1 MASSTPTVYVFD
13 RRKGSEPARE
23 ITLDDVCSFADFKE
37 LIKKEFGIPDDEE
50 VVIATTNRDEIN
62 TYETYEELVNDGVY
76 LYILVHLNQ
85 ALPAP
90 TQQSVDYQ
98 PHFDTLIRSGM
109 YEYYASGGQNPLPFA
124 IAELIDNSLS
134 ATVNNVGPRNIEIR
148 LYLDETGDKSMVCVL
163 DNGKGMTTRELNNW
177 AIYRLSKFN
186 RKQENNSNE
195 DAHVPRSLN
204 SDISFFGVGG
214 KQAAFFIG
222 DSVRMISKPKYSKDV
237 HEMTVSKEEF
247 ERREKNKEDIYKGII
262 HNRQP
267 GEGSDVSP
275 ENEILQKLVKE
286 EEGKENFTHVV
297 ITSINSDHMKFLKED
312 FSSWSTL
319 LAHIYHY
326 YIHGPQGNQSHLSN
340 SMGRTPSPCK
350 NIDISITMYKKGQQH
365 KQRNLRDIEDDPQSI
380 FIRSAKDTFEFRVL
394 VEGTGLVEG
403 VLRYH
408 PFLFDK
414 ESYPQVLEEVDDES
428 DYNKDRL
435 ARGSKA
441 IFECYWNGRLIPYTH
456 VQDFDWCAMPRKRG
470 SIPFECYNRVSGA
483 LFANSKFEVSTNKLT
498 FSDLGM
504 KLNDKSAVFERVV
517 GGQPH
522 RVKIDR
528 QFTEWLHQC
537 HKIHDKQVCFR
548 DYVGNITRP
557 DLPKKQQGPWG
568 VFKTVEWDGKVYTT
582 GQQVRIRSPT
592 LHGSIQEF
600 LFLLGDFE
608 NKIQNGTLFA
618 TGGEVK
624 IKLEP
629 SLLYNETKIYP
640 LKRLDRSADE
650 REVEKYIDDEKGKL
664 PGDLVITWPKS
675 NEVHEGEKRPAG
687 KRIGAIKAEIHDRK
701 GQSMSKLP
709 GAQQNSNKLAV
720 EMKII
725 WHCAKGCDKE
735 IVNFTGK
742 HSKTWSFWFKPIE
755 MVRNIGPHTL
765 ILQTVLGED
774 GATNLGGL
782 DLPSHKIKFTSTAGP
797 PSKFSIDI
805 KDPSFRVD
813 VPFNIPLLLQD
824 ELNNPTEPTPDIK
837 PILEASG
844 LEMGHEKVEINDTSL
859 IMKGVKASGDVGSA
873 QGKNFNMTVTIPG
886 LEIPTQQLKIRILPG
901 EPHKIIVP
909 TFEETDNLCIENRK
923 ALPISVEI
931 RDSAGNF
938 SVHPKLVVQCKFHG
952 AAGLPLYKADCSN
965 SGKVTLTGNPIFIK
979 NISKKSHEI
988 TAKIE
993 LLHIKGVSSVEKVIT
1008 VKPSTSACK
1017 IKVFFCQHQYLD
1029 DPKKKPVEVKP
1040 KGDIEWTAG
1049 EDTSQISFA
1058 LFDEG
1063 DNHMKI
1069 TKELANKFNFS
1080 WLPSFNSSTLM
1091 EGYLPPIKV
1100 PNTVGYS
1107 KFCRISFTDRS
1118 GLDFSFNIKPIPGEA
1133 TKIKCQ
1139 CKKSVKVKLGEIL
1152 DGDIVVH
1159 VIDENGNTIQELP
1172 HDCLSNLSVKA
1183 EDLDTEVLQ
1192 KTLLPNVGFCLQ
1204 NIMFEGS
1211 TVGVREVLVTYN
1223 DFTDHIRLEV
1233 LPGRPAKL
1241 LAMGWKAKETLIAY
1255 DGVQISNP
1263 LDFQVR
1269 DESGNLI
1276 SDVNTT
1282 ISLQYDKTLKVSSTE
1297 PVKARS
1303 FSGGKVTFGKLTLS
1317 GPCGK
1322 YKLHAKMS
1330 MEWSSLLSSD
1340 LAVELKPDP
1349 KKAQKLQVDYKEEC
1363 VYIAGDLF
1371 PG

>member
-1 MASSTPTVYVFD
+1 MAGSTVYVFD
-13 RRKGSEPARE
+13 RRKGSGPARE
-23 ITLDDVCSFADFKE
+23 ITLDDVFSFADFKE
-37 LIKKEFGIPDDEE
+37 LIKKEFGITDEE
-50 VVIATTNRDEIN
+50 QFVITTTNNRAEIN
-62 TYETYEELVNDGVY
+62 TYKTYEELVKDKVT
-76 LYILVHLNQ
+76 LQLLVDRKQ
-85 ALPAP
+85 ALQAS
-90 TQQSVDYQ
+90 TQERVEYQ
-98 PHFDTLIRSGM
+98 PHFDTLIKGGI
-109 YEYYASGGQNPLPFA
+109 YEYYASEGQNPLPFA
-124 IAELIDNSLS
+124 IAELIDNSLA
-134 ATVNNVGPRNIEIR
+134 ATVNNVGTQQIEIR

-163 DNGKGMTTRELNNW
+163 DNGKGMTTTELNNW

-186 RKQENNSNE
+186 RKRQRLNPENNSDE
-195 DAHVPRSLN
+195 ERDIPRSLN
-204 SDISFFGVGG
+204 SDISYFGVGG
-214 KQAAFFIG
+214 KQAVFFIG
-222 DSVRMISKPKYSKDV
+222 DSARMITKPKDSKDV
-237 HEMTVSKEEF
+237 HEMTVSKKKF
-247 ERREKNKEDIYKGII
+247 ERREKNKEDIYSDII
-262 HNRQP
+262 THRQP
-267 GEGSDVSP
+267 GLKPGECSHVSP
-275 ENEILQKLVKE
+275 PGDVILHKLIKE

-297 ITSINSDHMKFLKED
+297 ITSIKSHHIKFLKDD
-312 FSSWSTL
+312 FSSWSRK
-319 LAHIYHY
+319 LANIYHY

-340 SMGRTPSPCK
+340 SMYRPPSPYK
-350 NIDISITMYKKGQQH
+350 NIDISITMYMKGHTPQH
-365 KQRNLRDIEDDPQSI
+365 LNLRDIKDDPQSN
-380 FIRSAKDTFEFRVL
+380 FIRFAKDTFEFQVS
-394 VEGTGLVEG
+394 VGTGLVEG

-414 ESYPQVLEEVDDES
+414 ESYPVDPESAEPKENDVES
-428 DYNKDRL
+428 DYNKEKP
-435 ARGSKA
+435 ARGNKA
-441 IFECYWNGRLIPYTH
+441 IFECYWNGRLIPYTTIEH
-456 VQDFDWCAMPRKRG
+456 FDWCAMPKKRG
-470 SIPFECYNRVSGA
+470 NIPVECYNRVSGV

-498 FSDLGM
+498 FIDLDM
-504 KLNDKSAVFERVV
+504 KLRDKDALFKRVV
-517 GGQPH
+517 GGQSL
-522 RVKIDR
+522 RGIMDK
-528 QFTEWLHQC
+528 QFSEWLHKC
-537 HKIHDKQVCFR
+537 HETHDKQIYFG

-557 DLPKKQQGPWG
+557 DQPKNKQEPWA
-568 VFKTVEWDGKVYTT
+568 VFNSVEWDGKVYTT
-582 GQQVRIRSPT
+582 GQQVRTLRTSPI
-592 LHGSIQEF
+592 LYGSVER
-600 LFLLGDFE
+600 FLLFGYHE
-608 NKIQNGTLFA
+608 NEIQNGTLFA
-618 TGGEVK
+618 TGGEFE
-624 IKLEP
+624 LTQEP
-629 SLLYNETKIYP
+629 RLYNETKIHP
-640 LKRLDRSADE
+640 LRKLDRSADE
-650 REVEKYIDDEKGKL
+650 GQIQKAIDDEEEKL
-664 PGDLVITWPKS
+664 PGKLVISWPDLPES
-675 NEVHEGEKRPAG
+675 NELHEGEKRPAG
-687 KRIGAIKAEIHDRK
+687 KRIGAIKAEIHDMK
-701 GQSMSKLP
+701 GQSMSRLP
-709 GAQQNSNKLAV
+709 GAQHNSNKLMV

-725 WHCAKGCDKE
+725 WHSNDGDKE
-735 IVNFTGK
+735 IVTFVSQ
-742 HSKTWSFWFKPIE
+742 HSRTWAFWFKPMEI
-755 MVRNIGPHTL
+755 VRNIGRHTL
-765 ILQTVLGED
+765 ILQTVLREE
-774 GATNLGGL
+774 GATEFGGRP
-782 DLPSHKIKFTSTAGP
+782 LPSHKIKFTSTEGP
-797 PSKFSIDI
+797 ARKFQVSFDSL
-805 KDPSFRVD
+805 DPTFRVD
-813 VPFNIPLLLQD
+813 IPFNIPLQLQD
-824 ELNNPTEPTPDIK
+824 EFNNPTKPTPNLK
-837 PILEASG
+837 PVLEARYTILDRFLPQHLGFSIVIIQYDYLSTNG
-844 LEMGHEKVEINDTSL
+844 LHDVSYKKLKTKGTSL
-859 IMKGVKASGDVGSA
+859 IVKGVKASGDVGSA
-873 QGKNFNMTVTIPG
+873 QGKIFNMTVMIPG
-886 LEIPTQQLKIRILPG
+886 LEIPTQQLKIRIFPG
-901 EPHKIIVP
+901 EPHKITVP

-1069 TKELANKFNFS
+1069 TKELANKFKFS
-1080 WLPSFNSSTLM
+1080 WLASFNSSTLM

-1282 ISLQYDKTLKVSSTE
+1282 ISLQYDKTLKASVAFHHLLTSSQ
-1297 PVKARS
+1297 
-1303 FSGGKVTFGKLTLS
+1303 FS
-1317 GPCGK
+1317 
-1322 YKLHAKMS
+1322 
-1330 MEWSSLLSSD
+1330 
-1340 LAVELKPDP
+1340 
-1349 KKAQKLQVDYKEEC
+1349 
-1363 VYIAGDLF
+1363 
-1371 PG
+1371 